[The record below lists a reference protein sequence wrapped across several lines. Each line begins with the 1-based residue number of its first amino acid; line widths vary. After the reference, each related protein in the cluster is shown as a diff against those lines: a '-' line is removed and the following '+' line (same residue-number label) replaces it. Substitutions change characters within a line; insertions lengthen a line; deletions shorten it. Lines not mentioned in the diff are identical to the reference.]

1 MLFEKQKI
9 CITKIPLENLIC
21 FYGKYHKSLI
31 MSEVFYKKKE
41 FTIVQLAHQLS
52 RVQHHVCLRPR
63 VYSKLT
69 NSRRPCPPPPPPQ
82 YSNECPY
89 V

>member
-1 MLFEKQKI
+1 MYNQNTVRKSKSYI
-9 CITKIPLENLIC
+9 SKAC
-21 FYGKYHKSLI
+21 KSLI

-52 RVQHHVCLRPR
+52 RVQHHVSLRPR

-69 NSRRPCPPPPPPQ
+69 SSREPCPSPPPQ
-82 YSNECPY
+82 YSTECPY